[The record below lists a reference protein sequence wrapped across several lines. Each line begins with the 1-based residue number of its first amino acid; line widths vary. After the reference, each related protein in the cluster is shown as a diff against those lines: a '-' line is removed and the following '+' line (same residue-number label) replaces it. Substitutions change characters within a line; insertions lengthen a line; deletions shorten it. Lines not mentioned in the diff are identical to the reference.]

1 MLPVVDGVLFLSL
14 VLAPLLYGSV
24 HFLALLLLALFSL
37 IAFNLIYLA
46 RPWSLGR
53 VFGSPWVWLGLF
65 LTGFAGLQLL
75 PLSPDI
81 IKKFSPALYVF
92 YARYCP
98 DVLLGPVASSV
109 YASDTVRGIIQFLM
123 YGLFFMSILM
133 RLQPDPAHEENV
145 HSVSWQKSEYLKLGC
160 LTGVLS
166 LLFHSIY
173 DFNLHIPAN
182 GLYFTVLLAL
192 GVGAAGQAYD
202 HAFFRRMVEFIIIFG
217 FMVALFAIV
226 QKFSYNGRI
235 YWIGMKNGGH
245 PVGPY
250 CNYDHYAGFMEL
262 CSAVAVGMAVA
273 GVFHT
278 SFFRRKGFIEKV
290 VWLATA
296 EANRTLRYLF
306 MAVVMAA
313 TIFMST
319 SRGGIMSFVLG
330 QIIFFATVTWAAGRA
345 RKGHRL
351 VGILTT
357 VALLIGVMVIWLGP
371 EAFLKRFRLTSI
383 EKIVKME
390 GSDADRIRFYVGATH
405 VIKDFPVTGTGLS
418 TFGTNFTRYRWF
430 DFRGRMDYLRYTHND
445 YLQLV
450 SETGAG
456 GMIFLFGF
464 MIFYTGAYIRVAR
477 KLA

>member
-1 MLPVVDGVLFLSL
+1 MLPVADGVLFLSL
-14 VLAPLLYGSV
+14 VLAPLLYGSA
-24 HFLALLLLALFSL
+24 HFLALLLLALLSL
-37 IAFNLIYLA
+37 IAFNLIYFA

-53 VFGSPWVWLGLF
+53 AFGSPWVWLGLF
-65 LTGFAGLQLL
+65 LTGFACLQLL

-92 YARYCP
+92 YARHCP
-98 DVLLGPVASSV
+98 DILLGPVASSV

-123 YGLFFMSILM
+123 YGLFFTSILM

-173 DFNLHIPAN
+173 DFNLHMPAN

-202 HAFFRRMVEFIIIFG
+202 HAFFRRTVEFIIIFG

-226 QKFSYNGRI
+226 QEFSYNGRI

-245 PVGPY
+245 PVGPFY
-250 CNYDHYAGFMEL
+250 NYDHYAGFMEL

-296 EANRTLRYLF
+296 EANKTLRYLF

-319 SRGGIMSFVLG
+319 SRGGIMSFVLS
-330 QIIFFATVTWAAGRA
+330 QIIFFAVVLWAAGRA
-345 RKGHRL
+345 RKQGRCT
-351 VGILTT
+351 GILVT
-357 VALLIGVMVIWLGP
+357 VILLVGVMVVWLGP
-371 EAFLKRFRLTSI
+371 EAFLKRFHI
-383 EKIVKME
+383 FNIQKVVKME
-390 GSDADRIRFYVGATH
+390 GPIDVRLHFYQDAVDVVR
-405 VIKDFPVTGTGLS
+405 DFPVCGTGLN
-418 TFGTNFTRYRWF
+418 TFGTNFSRYRTF
-430 DFRGRMDYLRYTHND
+430 DYTLSYLRYTHND

-450 SETGAG
+450 TEAGAG